1 MELQHTFRVPAPIE
15 QAWTALLD
23 VEQVAG
29 CLPGATLTSYDGETF
44 AAAVKVKIGA
54 IQLAYA
60 GQGRFVARDP
70 GAHRVVIEAAGKERR
85 GGGSVAATVTCALDA
100 DGGSTVATVGTDLT
114 ITGKPAQFGRGAI
127 EDISGK
133 IIDQFARNLSARMA
147 APVSP
152 PVTPSGTQHAPEP
165 LPEKD
170 DALDLLAL
178 TSPALKRNAA
188 AAGVLAIALLLIT
201 VLRRRR

>member
-15 QAWTALLD
+15 QAWAALLD

-44 AAAVKVKIGA
+44 AATVKVKIGA
-54 IQLAYA
+54 IQLSYA
-60 GQGRFVARDP
+60 GQGRFVDQDP
-70 GAHRVVIEAAGKERR
+70 DTHRVVIEGAGKERR
-85 GGGSVAATVTCALDA
+85 GGGTASATVTCQLEA
-100 DGGSTVATVGTDLT
+100 DGVSTIATVGTDLT

-133 IIDQFARNLSARMA
+133 IIAQFAQNLSARMA
-147 APVSP
+147 TSVSTP
-152 PVTPSGTQHAPEP
+152 DTPSDTQPEP
-165 LPEKD
+165 LPENE

-178 TSPALKRNAA
+178 TSPAIKRNAA
-188 AAGVLAIALLLIT
+188 AAGVLVIALLLIA

>member
-29 CLPGATLTSYDGETF
+29 CLPGATLTSRDGDTF
-44 AAAVKVKIGA
+44 AATVKVKIGA

-60 GQGRFVARDP
+60 GQGRFAERDP
-70 GAHRVVIEAAGKERR
+70 ATHRVVIEAAGKERR
-85 GGGSVAATVTCALDA
+85 GGGSAAATVTCTLEA
-100 DGGSTVATVGTDLT
+100 DGDSTVAKVGTDLT

-133 IIDQFARNLSARMA
+133 IIDQFSRNLSGRMT
-147 APVSP
+147 AP
-152 PVTPSGTQHAPEP
+152 APESP
-165 LPEKD
+165 AERTPPAPAGE

-178 TSPALKRNAA
+178 TSPALKRNATV
-188 AAGVLAIALLLIT
+188 AGVLVLALLMIA

>member
-15 QAWTALLD
+15 QAWAALLD
-23 VEQVAG
+23 VDQVAG

-44 AAAVKVKIGA
+44 AATVKVKIGA
-54 IQLAYA
+54 IQLSYG
-60 GQGRFVARDP
+60 GQGRFVEQDP
-70 GAHRVVIEAAGKERR
+70 DAHRVVIEAAGKERR
-85 GGGSVAATVTCALDA
+85 GGGTAAATVTCRLEA
-100 DGGSTVATVGTDLT
+100 DGSSTAATVRTDLT

-133 IIDQFARNLSARMA
+133 IIAQFAQNLSARMA

-152 PVTPSGTQHAPEP
+152 PDTPPDTQPEP
-165 LPEKD
+165 LPEND

-178 TSPALKRNAA
+178 TSPVIKRNAA
-188 AAGVLAIALLLIT
+188 AAGVLVIALLLIA